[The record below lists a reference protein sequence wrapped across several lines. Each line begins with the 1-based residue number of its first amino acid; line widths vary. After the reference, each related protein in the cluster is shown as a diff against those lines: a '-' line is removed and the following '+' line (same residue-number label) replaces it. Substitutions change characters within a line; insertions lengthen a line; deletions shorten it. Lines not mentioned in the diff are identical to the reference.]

1 MTSMWCFQCGAEYG
15 DDVTTCRECGVGLV
29 DEEPLP
35 VDAVGAE
42 DEAQM
47 AYDLHDWASESRRML
62 DGLLTSAGVDHAWQG
77 ASLIIR
83 EDDEE
88 QVDEFVE
95 EVERT
100 TLPTL
105 DPDKEHL
112 GVDLSGWSEDLVG
125 ALSERMGLL
134 GIAHEF
140 DMEGDLVLHA
150 EDEAAFD
157 ELVEQ
162 LSAELEHAED
172 DADLVELDGVELQG
186 LLTEVFVAADRLR
199 KDPRDPEGVLG
210 MVDHAERLAGVRSPF
225 GIDGVAWRDLRA
237 EVGALDALLRTDEP
251 SDDDDDEIRTRAGA
265 LRDRLHRLI

>member
-1 MTSMWCFQCGAEYG
+1 MWCFQCGAEYG
-15 DDVTTCRECGVGLV
+15 DDETTCRECGVGLV

-62 DGLLTSAGVDHAWQG
+62 DGLLTSAGIDHAWQG

-162 LSAELEHAED
+162 LSAELELAED

-210 MVDHAERLAGVRSPF
+210 MVDHADRLAGVRSPF
-225 GIDGVAWRDLRA
+225 GIDGATWRDLRA